1 MPGFAPSTRLAT
13 HEVSNQPAEFGGIN
27 LFDIDL
33 ALKEA
38 ALRIGLVHDVFP
50 VQSFS
55 LLSRR
60 RCVKSARG
68 WRRRCARSAPR
79 PGRSGCSSSVN
90 KPIGTRRSLPLST
103 ATAGALTRCAST
115 PLGTS

>member
-38 ALRIGLVHDVFP
+38 ALRERYG
-50 VQSFS
+50 SFDH
-55 LLSRR
+55 
-60 RCVKSARG
+60 
-68 WRRRCARSAPR
+68 
-79 PGRSGCSSSVN
+79 PGARSGCSSSVN